1 MSESAFLQPRRATQ
15 PVQDPGPSSGTP
27 PQLIDLSAPTS
38 DKADQPIEVKQHVEP
53 LIPTPV
59 EQAKAPSPIPE
70 MGAGVWKLKDIGL
83 WPDVRAGG
91 MFRRNVRVLIQASS
105 AQQK

>member
-1 MSESAFLQPRRATQ
+1 MSDSAFLQPRRATQ
-15 PVQDPGPSSGTP
+15 SVQDSSPSSGTL

-38 DKADQPIEVKQHVEP
+38 DKADQPIEVTQHVEP

-59 EQAKAPSPIPE
+59 EQTKAPSPIPE

-91 MFRRNVRVLIQASS
+91 MFRRNVRVLIQVSS
-105 AQQK
+105 AQP